1 MQSSNFLA
9 GRFNLLLPGL
19 VLLMLSGLL
28 MACGD
33 NTATTNPPFVT
44 TTSVANTATGVV
56 ATVTPLPATA
66 TLAQPTATSLAT
78 TVSVRSTATIPA
90 TTVTS
95 KKPLELPLPQIA
107 GVSELPLKEEFIQE
121 IKEDLDDYCP
131 TYLDCFSFKKEFN
144 QEIKGNLD
152 FSITAFGSS
161 LTRAELAGSYHA
173 ALSRLG
179 YKPQIALN
187 SKKQEFVGVYDG
199 KIGSLMVNIAPVL
212 SSNKLGENGFNIN
225 GLSFSATKNLIGMA
239 EAINQKSLA
248 FVVAGTNPINF
259 DSPTVKATPSPS
271 QLTPAPKVTGNA
283 TASLDY
289 PQAQPISLSETTQK
303 AVSVLIGD
311 PGVVKAKYQSFLT
324 KDAPK
329 TVADFYAQG
338 WTAQGYSAGSNVS
351 TKNIITEI
359 LRYEFHQDKQER
371 VIFAIKFNED
381 FGVKDTIKSIPELAG
396 KIKVGDTLVVI
407 VSGESDF

>member
-1 MQSSNFLA
+1 
-9 GRFNLLLPGL
+9 
-19 VLLMLSGLL
+19 
-28 MACGD
+28 
-33 NTATTNPPFVT
+33 
-44 TTSVANTATGVV
+44 
-56 ATVTPLPATA
+56 
-66 TLAQPTATSLAT
+66 
-78 TVSVRSTATIPA
+78 
-90 TTVTS
+90 
-95 KKPLELPLPQIA
+95 
-107 GVSELPLKEEFIQE
+107 
-121 IKEDLDDYCP
+121 
-131 TYLDCFSFKKEFN
+131 
-144 QEIKGNLD
+144 
-152 FSITAFGSS
+152 
-161 LTRAELAGSYHA
+161 
-173 ALSRLG
+173 
-179 YKPQIALN
+179 
-187 SKKQEFVGVYDG
+187 
-199 KIGSLMVNIAPVL
+199 
-212 SSNKLGENGFNIN
+212 
-225 GLSFSATKNLIGMA
+225 MA

-259 DSPTVKATPSPS
+259 AFDSPAVKATKTNREATPSSS

-407 VSGESDF
+407 VSGESDV

>member
-107 GVSELPLKEEFIQE
+107 GVSELPLKKEFI
-121 IKEDLDDYCP
+121 
-131 TYLDCFSFKKEFN
+131 

-161 LTRAELAGSYHA
+161 LTRAELADSYHA

-187 SKKQEFVGVYDG
+187 SKKQEFVGVYDSE
-199 KIGSLMVNIAPVL
+199 IGSLMVNIAPVL